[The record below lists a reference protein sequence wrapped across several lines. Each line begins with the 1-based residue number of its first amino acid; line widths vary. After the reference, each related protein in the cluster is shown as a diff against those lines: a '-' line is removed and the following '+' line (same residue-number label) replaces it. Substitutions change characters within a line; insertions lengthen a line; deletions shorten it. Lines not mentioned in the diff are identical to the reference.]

1 MSDQESKFYDMIF
14 RRNDREENERVNRIN
29 RLDFPFIAREGAM
42 DDEFRLFDDIVARLR
57 RLFPRM
63 GPNRLPNPFDFE
75 DDFEEDFEDEQ
86 IQPEDGYFSE
96 D

>member
-42 DDEFRLFDDIVARLR
+42 DDEFRFFDDIVARLR
-57 RLFPRM
+57 RLL
-63 GPNRLPNPFDFE
+63 GPNRLPNLFDFE
-75 DDFEEDFEDEQ
+75 ENFDDDE
-86 IQPEDGYFSE
+86 IQTEDGYFSE

>member
-42 DDEFRLFDDIVARLR
+42 DDARCSTLAPPPFFEALAFDLGTIRKL
-57 RLFPRM
+57 M
-63 GPNRLPNPFDFE
+63 T
-75 DDFEEDFEDEQ
+75 
-86 IQPEDGYFSE
+86 
-96 D
+96 